1 MRGTIMTWVYATGL
15 VSGICL
21 MGAEGET
28 FIQTATGGMAG
39 LFCVL
44 VFGILLAGDLDKHG
58 RG

>member
-1 MRGTIMTWVYATGL
+1 MKANLLTWFYSFGL

>member
-28 FIQTATGGMAG
+28 FIQTATGGMFG
-39 LFCVL
+39 LFCVV
-44 VFGILLAGDLDKHG
+44 VFGILLAG